1 MRGKR
6 AELPLIEDNI
16 QTPNIPPLKTS
27 NNYNDTTSLDF
38 KGWQIS
44 DIIDFT
50 IRVIEDDTIIAQW
63 KNPKYSLKK
72 VQKRKKT

>member
-16 QTPNIPPLKTS
+16 QTPNIPPLKIS
-27 NNYNDTTSLDF
+27 NNHKNATSLDL
-38 KGWQIS
+38 KDWQIS
-44 DIIDFT
+44 KIIDFT
-50 IRVIEDDTIIAQW
+50 ICTIEDDIIIAQW
-63 KNPKYSLKK
+63 KNPKYLFKK

>member
-16 QTPNIPPLKTS
+16 QTPNILPLKDL
-27 NNYNDTTSLDF
+27 NNRNDTTSLDL
-38 KGWQIS
+38 KNWEIS

-50 IRVIEDDTIIAQW
+50 ICTVEDDEIIAQW
-63 KNPKYSLKK
+63 KNPKYL
-72 VQKRKKT
+72 

>member
-16 QTPNIPPLKTS
+16 QTPDIPPLKNL
-27 NNYNDTTSLDF
+27 NNTTPLDL
-38 KGWQIS
+38 KNWEIS

-50 IRVIEDDTIIAQW
+50 ICTVEDDEIIAQW
-63 KNPKYSLKK
+63 KNPKYL
-72 VQKRKKT
+72 